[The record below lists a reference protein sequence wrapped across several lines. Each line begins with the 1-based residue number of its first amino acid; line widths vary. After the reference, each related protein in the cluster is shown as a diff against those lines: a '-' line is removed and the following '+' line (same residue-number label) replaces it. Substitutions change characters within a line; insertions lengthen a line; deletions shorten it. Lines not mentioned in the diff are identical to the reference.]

1 MRKSGRG
8 HWLKCIFFSK
18 WSLPLESTYGPILYN
33 VKSLDMFVYEYF
45 QNGPCHRLA
54 NNIPEPLAI
63 ICGCTA
69 QFVSVLVGNPEGR
82 FSNDMAHIK

>member
-8 HWLKCIFFSK
+8 HWLKCIFFFKMVPSFGK
-18 WSLPLESTYGPILYN
+18 PILYN